1 MFAIMV
7 WVLWVLLILCLL
19 WVLWMK
25 LWIMLWSWNHLNDC
39 DFGMNTMSTMGTL
52 DTMVAM
58 GITNDVMNNHMVI
71 KSS

>member
-1 MFAIMV
+1 MI
-7 WVLWVLLILCLL
+7 
-19 WVLWMK
+19 